1 MRRQRKWNFFCSMII
16 LAAIIVSLAISVV
29 AAEEKIVSEDS
40 LKAFPQGY
48 EYPILPGTD
57 QWLQFHDFP
66 SKIEACQVPEDIL
79 KAMSTAQV
87 LESALNYPLNIN
99 AFVWNTPE
107 AGYHSVLSYSN
118 VHQELMSRANAAEA
132 LIARYGATPTTVAE
146 ANEDEQWDRAQ
157 QIWLMEI
164 MLQQPPIQQQMNE
177 DQRSVVE
184 RCAVEKL
191 EQERGNLFY
200 GEDPTSYYYSVPIQ
214 RDLPQHRET
223 YTTITS
229 PHGARIA
236 VLIRGEELSSTLKES
251 MRKK

>member
-1 MRRQRKWNFFCSMII
+1 
-16 LAAIIVSLAISVV
+16 
-29 AAEEKIVSEDS
+29 
-40 LKAFPQGY
+40 
-48 EYPILPGTD
+48 
-57 QWLQFHDFP
+57 
-66 SKIEACQVPEDIL
+66 
-79 KAMSTAQV
+79 
-87 LESALNYPLNIN
+87 
-99 AFVWNTPE
+99 
-107 AGYHSVLSYSN
+107 
-118 VHQELMSRANAAEA
+118 
-132 LIARYGATPTTVAE
+132 
-146 ANEDEQWDRAQ
+146 
-157 QIWLMEI
+157 
-164 MLQQPPIQQQMNE
+164 MNE

-200 GEDPTSYYYSVPIQ
+200 GEDPTSYYYSAPIQ